1 MRELACSAYRR
12 VWERQRASNSFR
24 NSGCLQ
30 CARRM
35 EPGRSQ
41 RSLLGPLFVLLSE
54 LGTRCLRAL
63 EQPILSRAANIIM
76 EQAPVAESLRL
87 PLATQGGEPWALKKT
102 PHALALESHGSEIAV
117 IIRDFLARVT

>member
-1 MRELACSAYRR
+1 
-12 VWERQRASNSFR
+12 
-24 NSGCLQ
+24 
-30 CARRM
+30 M

-102 PHALALESHGSEIAV
+102 HALALESHGSEIAV

>member
-1 MRELACSAYRR
+1 TLPAPC
-12 VWERQRASNSFR
+12 
-24 NSGCLQ
+24 Q

-63 EQPILSRAANIIM
+63 EQPILSSAANIIM

-102 PHALALESHGSEIAV
+102 PTHL
-117 IIRDFLARVT
+117 RWRVMAPRSQSSSAIS